1 MEAWSWTICHGFVAR
16 IWSARTMG
24 SVGVKTCRF
33 ATIMGRTS
41 SGECSVVAPV
51 RRGFRSGKARPCSAR
66 TCPRI
71 KSRLCWGM
79 LPKAAA
85 FAKPVV

>member
-1 MEAWSWTICHGFVAR
+1 MEDWSWTICRGFVVR
-16 IWSARTMG
+16 IRSARTMG
-24 SVGVKTCRF
+24 NVGAKTCRS
-33 ATIMGRTS
+33 ATTTGRTS
-41 SGECSVVAPV
+41 SGECSVAAPA
-51 RRGFRSGKARPCSAR
+51 RRGFRKGKARPCSVR

-71 KSRLCWGM
+71 KSRLCLGM